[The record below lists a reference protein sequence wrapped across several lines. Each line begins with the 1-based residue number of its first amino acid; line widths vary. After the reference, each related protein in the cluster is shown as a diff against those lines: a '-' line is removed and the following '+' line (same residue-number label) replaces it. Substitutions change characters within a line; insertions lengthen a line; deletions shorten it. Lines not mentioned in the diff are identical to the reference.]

1 MDERVGVGGSRRV
14 VFGDGLPAPG
24 SKTAPQT
31 AYWSTSRFKPPSPA
45 PGKAVAGG
53 KKEVKALT
61 VWVTWRELE
70 GKSTQPVSI
79 SPFPTSSHFLRV
91 YCIPDTVIGSHLIL
105 TTAL

>member
-1 MDERVGVGGSRRV
+1 MSGWGWGGSRKV
-14 VFGDGLPAPG
+14 ISSDGLPAPG
-24 SKTAPQT
+24 SKTALQT
-31 AYWSTSRFKPPSPA
+31 AYWGISRFKPPSPA

-70 GKSTQPVSI
+70 GKSTQRVSI

>member
-14 VFGDGLPAPG
+14 VSGDGLSAPG

-31 AYWSTSRFKPPSPA
+31 AYWGSSRFKPPSPA

-61 VWVTWRELE
+61 AWVTWRELE
-70 GKSTQPVSI
+70 GKSTPQVSI
-79 SPFPTSSHFLRV
+79 SPFPTSSHFLRI
-91 YCIPDTVIGSHLIL
+91 YCIPDTEIGSHLIL